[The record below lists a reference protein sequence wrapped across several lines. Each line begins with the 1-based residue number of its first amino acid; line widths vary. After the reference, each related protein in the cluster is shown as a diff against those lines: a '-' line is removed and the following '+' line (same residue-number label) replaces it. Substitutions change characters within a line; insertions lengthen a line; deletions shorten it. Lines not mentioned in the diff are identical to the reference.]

1 MYRHHKVSL
10 LLVGNQHR
18 GLGMPQKYR
27 LLSLIVICFT
37 LLFFTWMIRDSLCE
51 LHIKQGSYELA
62 AFFSL
67 QFERVRVF
75 GGKLFPPFLRRCAFS
90 LHPNLF
96 FTKIILDFITRSIIY
111 FLKNK

>member
-1 MYRHHKVSL
+1 MPEHHKVSL

-27 LLSLIVICFT
+27 LLS
-37 LLFFTWMIRDSLCE
+37 
-51 LHIKQGSYELA
+51 
-62 AFFSL
+62 
-67 QFERVRVF
+67 
-75 GGKLFPPFLRRCAFS
+75 
-90 LHPNLF
+90 F